1 MTNTFEVGS
10 VEVTKVIDGS
20 GAEFLHPDTQFQ
32 LQLACEADVDGERL
46 PVALDDDGLRTISPA
61 TGLSARFDELPVGAE
76 CTLTESDNGGA
87 VATAI
92 TPERITVGGEAA
104 RSTVGGEAARIT
116 VTNTFEAASLEVSK
130 VVTTS
135 ALDAAG
141 EPVDHGPFGFT
152 VACHYLDRPVV
163 AEGFTAGEPM
173 RISLSDGQSRT
184 LTGLVAGTACE
195 ITEDAAANLASVEST
210 WRAQDAEVEADGT
223 TAQGVLIADV
233 EGAATNAVAFRN
245 AFRTSKLAISKVVE
259 GPGAALYSTDAFLVD
274 VTCVDD
280 SGREV
285 WHDSLPF
292 GGEHGYEA
300 KITDLWADAT
310 CSLSE
315 PVSGGATSVE
325 FSPADTVE
333 LSPEAAARV
342 EVVNHFDLGE
352 VAIHKLLEG
361 PGAPSVPG
369 DATFVVSLEC
379 SADVDGERT
388 AIDLPDGGRVT
399 LSRAGGLDAV
409 VSDLPQGAT
418 CTATETETGGA
429 DASRITP
436 ERIVVGDDAGFTVIN
451 TFQTSPTPPT
461 PGPTPQGPDTQT
473 GVGVGGDRPF
483 GPLIGAAV
491 AASVAVA
498 GLMMARRRRGA

>member
-1 MTNTFEVGS
+1 M
-10 VEVTKVIDGS
+10 
-20 GAEFLHPDTQFQ
+20 
-32 LQLACEADVDGERL
+32 
-46 PVALDDDGLRTISPA
+46 
-61 TGLSARFDELPVGAE
+61 
-76 CTLTESDNGGA
+76 
-87 VATAI
+87 
-92 TPERITVGGEAA
+92 
-104 RSTVGGEAARIT
+104 
-116 VTNTFEAASLEVSK
+116 
-130 VVTTS
+130 
-135 ALDAAG
+135 
-141 EPVDHGPFGFT
+141 
-152 VACHYLDRPVV
+152 ACHYLDAPVV

-173 RISLSDGQSRT
+173 RVFLSDGELRT

-195 ITEDAAANLASVEST
+195 ITEDAAANQASVEST

-223 TAQGVLIADV
+223 TAEGVLIADV
-233 EGAATNAVAFRN
+233 EGAATNAVVFRN
-245 AFRTSKLAISKVVE
+245 AFRTSELAIGKVVT
-259 GPGAALYSTDAFLVD
+259 GPGAETYSTDAFLVD

-300 KITDLWADAT
+300 RITDLWADAT
-310 CSLSE
+310 CSLAE

-333 LSPEAAARV
+333 LSPEAAARI

-361 PGAPSVPG
+361 PGAASVPG

-379 SADVDGERT
+379 SADVDGEPK

-409 VSDLPQGAT
+409 ISDLPRGAT

-429 DASRITP
+429 TRAGSVRSGSWSETTPASR
-436 ERIVVGDDAGFTVIN
+436 
-451 TFQTSPTPPT
+451 
-461 PGPTPQGPDTQT
+461 
-473 GVGVGGDRPF
+473 
-483 GPLIGAAV
+483 
-491 AASVAVA
+491 
-498 GLMMARRRRGA
+498 